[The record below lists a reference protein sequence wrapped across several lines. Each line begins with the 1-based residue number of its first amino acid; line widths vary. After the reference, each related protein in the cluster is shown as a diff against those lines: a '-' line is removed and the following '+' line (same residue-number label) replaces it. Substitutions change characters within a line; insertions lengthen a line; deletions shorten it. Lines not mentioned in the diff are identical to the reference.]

1 MIPAMIRG
9 VDQRVEFGLGT
20 IGIGKPWGF
29 ANPEVPDER
38 QARTLLERAIA
49 LGVRYYDTAPSY
61 DVSEERL
68 GRFLATLTPG
78 ERSQVRIATK
88 FGEHWDMAKGEPFID
103 HSFDALR
110 RSLDGSIARLGRI
123 DFLQLHKT
131 TPQVLGSS
139 DLARA
144 WEYAATFGITAIGAS
159 VSDLES
165 AEIAIA
171 NPAYRILQFP
181 YNVAQQTFAE
191 VLDRA
196 TARGMKIAVNR
207 PFGMGRMLYENRE
220 VTKAGAFGFILEK
233 RFEGVVLS
241 GTKSPN
247 HLQEN
252 WRAFEEALA
261 YPAGHQKKDIWATDG
276 HG

>member
-1 MIPAMIRG
+1 MIPEGGR
-9 VDQRVEFGLGT
+9 RVEFGLGT

-38 QARTLLERAIA
+38 QARTLLERAFA

-61 DVSEERL
+61 GVSEERL
-68 GRFLATLTPG
+68 GRFLAALTHG
-78 ERSQVRIATK
+78 ERAQVRIATK
-88 FGEHWDMAKGEPFID
+88 FGEHWDMAKGEPFVD

-110 RSLDGSIARLGRI
+110 RSLDGSMSRLGRV

-144 WEYAATFGITAIGAS
+144 WEYAATLGIKAIGAS

-171 NPAYRILQFP
+171 GAAYGILQFP
-181 YNVAQQTFAE
+181 YNVAQQTFADI
-191 VLDRA
+191 LDRA
-196 TARGMKIAVNR
+196 AARGMKIAVNR

-233 RFEGVVLS
+233 RFEGVILS
-241 GTKSPN
+241 GTKSPQ
-247 HLQEN
+247 HLEEN
-252 WRAFEEALA
+252 WEAFGEALA
-261 YPAGHQKKDIWATDG
+261 HPASRWS
-276 HG
+276 

>member
-1 MIPAMIRG
+1 MIPGGR
-9 VDQRVEFGLGT
+9 QRVEFGLGL

-38 QARTLLERAIA
+38 QALTLLERAFA

-61 DVSEERL
+61 GVSEERL
-68 GRFLATLTPG
+68 GRFLTALTPG

-88 FGEHWDMAKGEPFID
+88 FGEHWDADKAEPFVD
-103 HSFDALR
+103 HSFDALQ
-110 RSLDGSIARLGRI
+110 RSLDGSMARLGRI

-131 TPQVLGSS
+131 TPQLLGSS

-144 WEYAATFGITAIGAS
+144 WAYAATLGITAIGTS
-159 VSDLES
+159 VSDLAS

-171 NPAYRILQFP
+171 SAAYGILQFP
-181 YNVAQQTFAE
+181 YNVAQQTFAG

-196 TARGMKIAVNR
+196 TARGMKIAINR

-220 VTKAGAFGFILEK
+220 LTKAGALGFILEK
-233 RFEGVVLS
+233 RFEGVILS
-241 GTKSPN
+241 GTKSPD
-247 HLQEN
+247 HLEEN
-252 WRAFEEALA
+252 WRAFGEALA
-261 YPAGHQKKDIWATDG
+261 GPAAR
-276 HG
+276 

>member
-1 MIPAMIRG
+1 MIPQGGR
-9 VDQRVEFGLGT
+9 RVEFGLGT

-38 QARTLLERAIA
+38 QARTLLERAFA

-61 DVSEERL
+61 GVSEERL
-68 GRFLATLTPG
+68 GRYLAELTRG

-88 FGEHWDMAKGEPFID
+88 FGEHWDAGKAEPFVD

-131 TPQVLGSS
+131 TPEVLGSR

-144 WEYAATFGITAIGAS
+144 WEYAATLSITAIGAS
-159 VSDLES
+159 VSDLAS

-171 NPAYRILQFP
+171 CAAYGILQLP
-181 YNVAQQTFAE
+181 YNVAQQTFGD

-196 TARGMKIAVNR
+196 AARGMKISINR

-220 VTKAGAFGFILEK
+220 LTKAGAFAFILEK
-233 RFEGVVLS
+233 RFEGVILS
-241 GTKSPN
+241 GTKSPD
-247 HLQEN
+247 HLEEN
-252 WRAFEEALA
+252 WHAYSEALTRHA
-261 YPAGHQKKDIWATDG
+261 
-276 HG
+276 